1 MEIAWGAGCALELQP
16 EVAFHC
22 YQKPKEKMNTTIKL
36 AIMAGT
42 LGLAVQVNASLFDI
56 SFTSATGALSDYGA
70 SGLLAGNGTL
80 TATDNGNGT
89 WNVTAG
95 TFDVT
100 EGALGAMIGS
110 YTLVANPNA
119 PNSIINW
126 TYGYEWDNQASYPT
140 IPYVDNAGLLF
151 SSSAGL
157 LLNLFSDSP
166 TVYAASAAG
175 PPAYPWNYFNT
186 VGTLTLTPVPEPTTL
201 ISGALLL
208 LPFGASTL
216 RILRRRVA

>member
-1 MEIAWGAGCALELQP
+1 
-16 EVAFHC
+16 
-22 YQKPKEKMNTTIKL
+22 
-36 AIMAGT
+36 MAGT